1 MGWYTSYEIE
11 FAAQIDWDDV
21 TNDCLN
27 KFNVQY
33 LYLRDLELP
42 RLVVCVY
49 SIHSIEDILHA
60 LKTEYKTTMRYRK
73 YDTAVWIIHGYV

>member
-1 MGWYTSYEIE
+1 MGWYTTYEIE
-11 FAAQIDWDDV
+11 FAEQIEWN

-27 KFNVQY
+27 QFNVQY

-42 RLVVCVY
+42 RVIVCVY
-49 SIHSIEDILHA
+49 SSHSVEDILDA

-73 YDTAVWIIHGYV
+73 YDTTVWNVHGWV